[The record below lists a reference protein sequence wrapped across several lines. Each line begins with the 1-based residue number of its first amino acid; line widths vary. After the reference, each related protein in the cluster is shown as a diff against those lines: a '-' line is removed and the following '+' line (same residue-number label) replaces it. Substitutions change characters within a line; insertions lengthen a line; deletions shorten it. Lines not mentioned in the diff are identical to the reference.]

1 LGAGVPILVTAGNAV
16 IGVAGAQSKLV
27 NGVTTQVI
35 RPVDGLVTRVLTKTG
50 QTLVDIGQG
59 NTLVLGKAGGQVG
72 DLLRIDLGSKTV
84 IGAPSG
90 SPLLGVGVLSATGQ
104 NSAALGLGV
113 LNPAGSG
120 NIVTVTG
127 SKPAGVLGGV
137 LQPVTT
143 TVSAVTS
150 PVTGGVI
157 PGGQNSRTTGIGNV
171 VTTTTTTVKGVVGGV
186 TGATGS
192 LLPLG
197 AKK

>member
-1 LGAGVPILVTAGNAV
+1 LGAGIPILVTAGNAV

-59 NTLVLGKAGGQVG
+59 NTLVLGKAGGKIG

-84 IGAPSG
+84 IGAPAG
-90 SPLLGVGVLSATGQ
+90 SPLLGVGVLSARGQ
-104 NSAALGLGV
+104 NSAALGLGI

-120 NIVTVTG
+120 TIATVTSNKG
-127 SKPAGVLGGV
+127 AGLVGGV

-143 TVSAVTS
+143 TVSTVAA
-150 PVTGGVI
+150 PVTNGGSAV
-157 PGGQNSRTTGIGNV
+157 PATGAVGNV
-171 VTTTTTTVKGVVGGV
+171 VTTTTTTVKGVLGGV
-186 TGATGS
+186 TGT
-192 LLPLG
+192 LG
-197 AKK
+197 KKK